1 MTNYNRLPVSTEL
14 AEKVANMTLPET
26 LGFGLVRTPLMAI
39 SRYKDGCWSDPVI
52 EEWKG
57 IELDPSAKVLHYG
70 QAIFEGMKAYKDGDK
85 APVLFRPVENHKR
98 FNRSAARMA
107 MPEISEEIFMSSVDS
122 IVAHQVNLIPKGE
135 GESLYLRP
143 FMVASGLGIGLAPS
157 DEYIFMVI
165 ASPSG
170 AYFSSDEVSVLVER
184 SDCRAAPGGTGAA
197 KAAGNYGGSIQSAI
211 KARKLGYHQTLWL
224 DAKNHRYV
232 EELSGMNFF
241 AVINDELYTPKLT
254 DTILAGITRES
265 LIQLARL
272 QGLTVHEESVDVN
285 EVIERIKDGSCTE
298 LFACGTAAVI
308 TPIAELGEEDG
319 TRYKVKHSYGPV
331 SKKLRE
337 TLVGIQQ
344 KSFDAPEGWVYKI
357 SE

>member
-1 MTNYNRLPVSTEL
+1 
-14 AEKVANMTLPET
+14 
-26 LGFGLVRTPLMAI
+26 
-39 SRYKDGCWSDPVI
+39 
-52 EEWKG
+52 
-57 IELDPSAKVLHYG
+57 
-70 QAIFEGMKAYKDGDK
+70 
-85 APVLFRPVENHKR
+85 
-98 FNRSAARMA
+98 MA